1 MCYLSFGCSLHA
13 QTSGLL
19 LPPFVPQEVVCLPL
33 LIARELVSPSLLR
46 GATLPRWGV
55 RKWMC
60 LLNLMVIFCQPT
72 FPLGLSHW
80 LPNAPPDC
88 GFVYCAK
95 KLQLSILREI
105 LLQRI

>member
-1 MCYLSFGCSLHA
+1 MLSEFW
-13 QTSGLL
+13 L
-19 LPPFVPQEVVCLPL
+19 LPARPDLWPAPATVRASGSRLPSSGDSQGFSVHL
-33 LIARELVSPSLLR
+33 PPK
-46 GATLPRWGV
+46 GGTLPRWGV
-55 RKWMC
+55 SKWMC

-80 LPNAPPDC
+80 LPNVHPDC

-95 KLQLSILREI
+95 KLQLSILYEI